1 MSSVWDAVT
10 NEKVINDLSTE
21 IKGQRVIDKVIPRD
35 AKKEK

>member
-1 MSSVWDAVT
+1 MSSVWDAIT
-10 NEKVINDLSTE
+10 NEVISDVNAE

>member
-1 MSSVWDAVT
+1 MSSVWDAIT
-10 NEKVINDLSTE
+10 NEKVISDVNAE